1 MGREN
6 KDYFKNNN
14 KPMSF
19 EDTAKS
25 SNTYES
31 SIDETTA
38 TTEESKNE
46 SNIGIE
52 SKDQEQEVANTT
64 VSEDVEESNSED
76 DQKQKTEKASDNS
89 KKKTEYKGELGNLLN
104 DVEVGHKFTGFNIDN
119 DIVQRLDAFCEG
131 KPRGTKTKLVNL
143 ILRNGLDNIESKG
156 KL

>member
-6 KDYFKNNN
+6 KDYFNKNNN

-25 SNTYES
+25 SNTYENNN
-31 SIDETTA
+31 EK
-38 TTEESKNE
+38 TTEGSKNE
-46 SNIGIE
+46 SSIAIE
-52 SKDQEQEVANTT
+52 SNNQDQEVANTT
-64 VSEDVEESNSED
+64 VSEGVVESNSED
-76 DQKQKTEKASDNS
+76 DQKQETEKATDNS
-89 KKKTEYKGELGNLLN
+89 KKRTEYKGELGNLLN

>member
-1 MGREN
+1 MGRES
-6 KDYFKNNN
+6 KDYLNTNN

-25 SNTYES
+25 SNNYEDNNTSEENNTDKDS
-31 SIDETTA
+31 S
-38 TTEESKNE
+38 E
-46 SNIGIE
+46 SNNEKIDVEVKEQEQSNGTVTENQEIE
-52 SKDQEQEVANTT
+52 ENDDDQELLK
-64 VSEDVEESNSED
+64 SNDS
-76 DQKQKTEKASDNS
+76 N
-89 KKKTEYKGELGNLLN
+89 KKKAEYKGELGNLLN

>member
-25 SNTYES
+25 SNIYENNTNEAT
-31 SIDETTA
+31 ID
-38 TTEESKNE
+38 TEESKKE
-46 SNIGIE
+46 SNIATE
-52 SKDQEQEVANTT
+52 SIDQKQEATNIT
-64 VSEDVEESNSED
+64 VSEDN
-76 DQKQKTEKASDNS
+76 QKAIDNN

>member
-25 SNTYES
+25 NTIYESNTNEAT
-31 SIDETTA
+31 ID
-38 TTEESKNE
+38 TEESKKE
-46 SNIGIE
+46 SNIATE
-52 SKDQEQEVANTT
+52 SIDQKQEATNIT
-64 VSEDVEESNSED
+64 VSEDN
-76 DQKQKTEKASDNS
+76 QKQDNEKAIDNN

>member
-1 MGREN
+1 MGRES
-6 KDYFKNNN
+6 KDYLNTNN

-25 SNTYES
+25 SNDYES
-31 SIDETTA
+31 NDTD
-38 TTEESKNE
+38 NNNLE
-46 SNIGIE
+46 SNNEKIDVE
-52 SKDQEQEVANTT
+52 VKEQEQSNDTVTEDQELEANNDDQEV
-64 VSEDVEESNSED
+64 VKSNDS
-76 DQKQKTEKASDNS
+76 N
-89 KKKTEYKGELGNLLN
+89 KKKAEYKGELGNLLN

>member
-1 MGREN
+1 MGRES
-6 KDYFKNNN
+6 KDYLNTNN

-25 SNTYES
+25 SNDYES
-31 SIDETTA
+31 NNTD
-38 TTEESKNE
+38 KDNLE
-46 SNIGIE
+46 SNNEKINVE
-52 SKDQEQEVANTT
+52 VKEQEQEQSNNTVT
-64 VSEDVEESNSED
+64 EDQELEKNND
-76 DQKQKTEKASDNS
+76 DQEVLKSNDSN
-89 KKKTEYKGELGNLLN
+89 KKKAEYKGELGNLLN

>member
-6 KDYFKNNN
+6 KDYFNKNN
-14 KPMSF
+14 KPMGF

-25 SNTYES
+25 NNTYENS
-31 SIDETTA
+31 VEKATA
-38 TTEESKNE
+38 ATEESKDE
-46 SNIGIE
+46 SNITIE
-52 SKDQEQEVANTT
+52 SSNQEQEEVNNT
-64 VSEDVEESNSED
+64 VSEDIEENNSED
-76 DQKQKTEKASDNS
+76 DQKQESEITTDNS
-89 KKKTEYKGELGNLLN
+89 KKKAEYKGELGSLLN